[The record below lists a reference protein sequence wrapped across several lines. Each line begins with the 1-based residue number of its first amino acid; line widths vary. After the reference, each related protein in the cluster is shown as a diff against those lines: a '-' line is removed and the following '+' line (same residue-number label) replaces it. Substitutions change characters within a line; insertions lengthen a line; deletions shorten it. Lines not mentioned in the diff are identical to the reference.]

1 MAQFIQ
7 LRHKLR
13 KKVAQLM
20 FICATTSLLKLKQVL
35 SYLILAHKVKISI
48 IFNLETSDLNQATP
62 TA

>member
-1 MAQFIQ
+1 MAQFIE

-20 FICATTSLLKLKQVL
+20 FICATTSLLKVTQFL

-48 IFNLETSDLNQATP
+48 IFNLETSD
-62 TA
+62 